1 MSFLDGMNIS
11 SSALSAQRLK
21 MDIISDNIANL
32 DSVKYKR
39 KYVVFKQAP
48 GEFQNIMNNMSAN
61 PNAVNQYV
69 GGGIEVAEIGQDD
82 TLGDLMYD
90 PENPSADENGYVEA
104 SNVDITTEMVEM
116 ISSYRAYEAN
126 VTAFNA
132 YKEMAVK
139 ALEIGR

>member
-32 DSVKYKR
+32 DSIKYKR
-39 KYVVFKQAP
+39 KYVVFQQAP
-48 GEFQNIMNNMSAN
+48 GEFKTVMNSLSAN
-61 PNAVNQYV
+61 PNAINQYV
-69 GGGIEVAEIGQDD
+69 GGGIEVAEIGRDE

-90 PENPSADENGYVEA
+90 PDNPNADENGYVEA

-116 ISSYRAYEAN
+116 ISAYRAYEAN

-139 ALEIGR
+139 ALELGM